1 MLDHLAYRNAP
12 FPVRD
17 IAWGLISLGGRSRFK
32 FPGHFL
38 PVFPTRASTQGVILY
53 VNLLFFNSRPESAT
67 WSITDMG
74 QVSGGPEGHDLTL
87 CRLFATHLVK
97 PAFKMRAF
105 LGRIVELDR

>member
-1 MLDHLAYRNAP
+1 MRHMLDHLAYRNAP

-87 CRLFATHLVK
+87 CRLFATHFSK
-97 PAFKMRAF
+97 TC
-105 LGRIVELDR
+105 I